1 MAPPRGVSELL
12 TELGDGENGFGGT
25 AVASGAMTMN
35 RFLQQCVED
44 AEGKSL
50 DPGRVPQTVFW
61 VIDDGGTAIGIVRMR
76 HHLNEALLV
85 HGGHIGFFISARHR
99 GHGYARMALAL
110 TLHELTKL
118 GEPRALLTVNSDNLP
133 SIAVIE
139 ANGGRLEDSAIDE
152 ETGKEY
158 RRYWIDLTPKS

>member
-1 MAPPRGVSELL
+1 MTLPRGVPELL
-12 TELGDGENGFGGT
+12 AELGDGENGFGGT
-25 AVASGAMTMN
+25 AIATGSMSMT
-35 RFLQQCVED
+35 RFLQQCVEES
-44 AEGKSL
+44 EGKSL

-61 VIDDGGTAIGIVRMR
+61 VIDDGGTAIGMVRMR
-76 HHLNEALLV
+76 HHLSEALLV
-85 HGGHIGFFISARHR
+85 HGGHIGFYIRARQR

-110 TLHELTKL
+110 TLNELTKL

-139 ANGGRLEDSAIDE
+139 ANGGRLEDSAIDA

-158 RRYWIDLTPKS
+158 RRYWIDLTTRL